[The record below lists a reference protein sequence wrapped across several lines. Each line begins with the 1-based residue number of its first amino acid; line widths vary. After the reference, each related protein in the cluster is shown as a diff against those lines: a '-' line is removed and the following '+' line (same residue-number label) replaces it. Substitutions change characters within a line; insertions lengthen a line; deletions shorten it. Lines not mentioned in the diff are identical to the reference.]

1 MGYMNNLFSG
11 QSETSGV
18 SVSETSNLLSIHS
31 IAGHPA
37 VYRHLKTV
45 GKVDVK
51 QQKQSEF

>member
-1 MGYMNNLFSG
+1 MGYMNSLFSG
-11 QSETSGV
+11 QSETTGV

-37 VYRHLKTV
+37 VYRHLKTA
-45 GKVDVK
+45 GKADAK

>member
-37 VYRHLKTV
+37 VYRHLKTA